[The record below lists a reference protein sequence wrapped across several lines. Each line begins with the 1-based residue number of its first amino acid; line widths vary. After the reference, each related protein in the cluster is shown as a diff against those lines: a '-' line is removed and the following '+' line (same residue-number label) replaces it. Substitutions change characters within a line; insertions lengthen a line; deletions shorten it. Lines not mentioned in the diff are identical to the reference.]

1 MRIRPAVALL
11 GALVLASGTVV
22 VARLSGPAEAALA
35 PVEGR
40 LLAADPD
47 PVPHG
52 YQFESSSSDYFSFY
66 AGPSE
71 TRQPLWEVRST
82 VDGSVARTDSPTD
95 PNWTGQEIAGRLTVT
110 RTTIAAGTRIDFTG
124 LAGASAPGPITVPA
138 GDTILAVH
146 EKGVL
151 VRHDDGAT
159 SEFRVLRSNGTTQ
172 PVTGLIA
179 PDASARVTD
188 QDGDTLLLQRSDYLD
203 TVDITTAVATPIV
216 QTGLALPWAA
226 LTPNRIVWETSAGG
240 SGHQLT
246 WKHRDGSA
254 GGSVT
259 VPDSEDLT
267 TFGDD
272 VAVLRIPADGTSLRR
287 RIVPVRLATGQ
298 VENPVIDDVAAARAL
313 ADGRLMLARTDAVI
327 ALKPDLTQVK
337 LADVAAP
344 GLGVGGLAVSGG
356 RVLNGFEDGTIRET
370 TLTADKWIPSTA
382 PKSSTGQQL
391 QLGGGTLLNQ
401 GDLVVSWAGGQRALN
416 KNGYAELGRG
426 GDLLSYVSYD
436 DQSTASIQN
445 PRTGAQL
452 AARPTARLL
461 AMDGTWVWQGPDPVT
476 RALTGTDLSTGKSKT
491 VPSTVPCPAG
501 SFAVAGRWALV
512 NCDVHQQYV
521 VDLLGVVADYRLPDD
536 APAANLLPA
545 LGDGFVARFRF
556 TPDSAGVDI
565 PELLVTDLNSPAHPE
580 RVVGPLRG
588 RAWPPGASFAL
599 DDEAARIVYADPE
612 SRVRVATVDW
622 LAAPPPVQTD
632 LTAPTLT
639 SSTAGPRIAPTRTLN
654 YSYAFTD
661 AGTGVA
667 SYDVRFQQ
675 RARGATQYGAWQ
687 QPAGWQKITGTKVT
701 MTAAT
706 GVDTCFQVRARD
718 KAANTSGWSTSAC
731 STVDFTVPRLS
742 SATTGGRIL
751 LTTPIRFSYAFTDDH
766 TVASYDVAYRTATA
780 GRTFG
785 AWVYPSGWQGIAST
799 SVTTT
804 PPIGADT
811 CLMVRARDGAGNV
824 SAWSASVCSALPQD
838 DRAFTAKGSVSRT
851 TYAGAYR
858 TTLSRLG
865 ASGASL
871 GKDGESGN
879 RIAVT
884 VLAGP
889 SQGAVDVTFAGRRIG
904 RVSLAASTWSRKVVY
919 LPVTS
924 WITGRVVVTSV
935 SSLPSNI
942 DGVALLRF

>member
-1 MRIRPAVALL
+1 VRIRPAVALV
-11 GALVLASGTVV
+11 GAFALVTGVAV
-22 VARLSGPAEAALA
+22 VAALSGPAEAAMT

-47 PVPHG
+47 PVLQG
-52 YQFESSSSDYFSFY
+52 YQFESWSSDYFAFRP
-66 AGPSE
+66 GLPSE
-71 TRQPLWEVRST
+71 TRPQPWEVRST
-82 VDGSVARTDSPTD
+82 VDGSVATSEPSSD
-95 PNWTGQEIAGRLTVT
+95 PYWRGQEVAGRSTVT
-110 RTTIAAGTRIDFTG
+110 RTTTDTGIRIDFTG
-124 LAGASAPGPITVPA
+124 LAGAPSPGSITVPA
-138 GDTILAVH
+138 GETILAVH

-151 VRHDDGAT
+151 VRHDDGAS
-159 SEFRVLRSNGTTQ
+159 SELRVLRSDGTAQ
-172 PVTGLIA
+172 PVTGIIDSSLV
-179 PDASARVTD
+179 VTD
-188 QDGDTLLLQRSDYLD
+188 QDGDTLLLQSSFRLY
-203 TVDITTAVATPIV
+203 TVDLGTAVATSVV
-216 QTGLALPWAA
+216 QTTLAMPWAA
-226 LTPNRIVWETSAGG
+226 LTPGRIVWETTAGA

-246 WKHRDGSA
+246 WKHRDGSP
-254 GGSVT
+254 GGNVT

-272 VAVLRIPADGTSLRR
+272 VAVLRVPAGGTYLRR
-287 RIVPVRLATGQ
+287 EIVPVRLATGQ
-298 VENPVIDDVAAARAL
+298 VESPVIDDVASARAL
-313 ADGRLMLARTDAVI
+313 ADGRLLLARTDAVI
-327 ALKPDLTQVK
+327 TLKPDLTQTK
-337 LADVAAP
+337 LADIAAP
-344 GLGVGGLAVSGG
+344 VLGVGGLAVSGG

-370 TLTADKWIPSTA
+370 TLTADKWTPSTA
-382 PKSSTGQQL
+382 PKSSTGKQL

-401 GDLVVSWAGGQRALN
+401 GDLVVSWPGGQRALN
-416 KNGYAELGRG
+416 KNGYADLGRG

-436 DQSTASIQN
+436 DQSTASIQS

-452 AARPTARLL
+452 ATRPTARLL

-476 RALTGTDLSTGKSKT
+476 HALTGTDLATGKSKT
-491 VPSTVPCPAG
+491 VPTTVPCPAG
-501 SFAVAGRWALV
+501 TFAVAGRWALV
-512 NCDVHQQYV
+512 NCSVHQQYAI
-521 VDLLGVVADYRLPDD
+521 DLLGVVADYRLPDD
-536 APAANLLPA
+536 APAENLWPA
-545 LGDGFVARFRF
+545 VGDGFVARLRF
-556 TPDSAGVDI
+556 TPNGAGVDV

-588 RAWPPGASFAL
+588 RIWPPGASFAL

-612 SRVRVATVDW
+612 SRARVATVDW
-622 LAAPPPVQTD
+622 LAAPPPVQADT
-632 LTAPTLT
+632 TAPTLT

-654 YSYAFTD
+654 YSYAFSD
-661 AGTGVA
+661 SGSGVA

-701 MTAAT
+701 MTAAPGT
-706 GVDTCFQVRARD
+706 DTCFQVRARD
-718 KAANTSGWSTSAC
+718 KVGNTSGWSTSAC
-731 STVDFTVPRLS
+731 STVESTVPKLS

-804 PPIGADT
+804 PPLGADT

-824 SAWSASVCSALPQD
+824 SAWSASVCAALPQD

-871 GKDGESGN
+871 SKDGESGN
-879 RIAVT
+879 RIAVA

-889 SQGAVDVTFAGRRIG
+889 NQGAVDVTFAGRWIG
-904 RVSLAASTWSRKVVY
+904 RVSLAATTWSRKVVY

-935 SSLPSNI
+935 SSLPSSV